1 MRQLIV
7 LTIWIMAL
15 GFCSGS
21 HAAPRLPKE
30 FVGAWCTELLGRW
43 VYLYRSEDGCDDGRM
58 TFKQDEYVAEAYSC
72 RYVTIKWWR
81 DYDLPLTTKRMGA
94 IVASIESQC
103 VNEGDE
109 WKGIVGHL
117 FLKRSVVC

>member
-1 MRQLIV
+1 
-7 LTIWIMAL
+7 
-15 GFCSGS
+15 
-21 HAAPRLPKE
+21 
-30 FVGAWCTELLGRW
+30 
-43 VYLYRSEDGCDDGRM
+43 M

-109 WKGIVGHL
+109 WKELLVIYFSKGLLIVRE
-117 FLKRSVVC
+117 KITNP